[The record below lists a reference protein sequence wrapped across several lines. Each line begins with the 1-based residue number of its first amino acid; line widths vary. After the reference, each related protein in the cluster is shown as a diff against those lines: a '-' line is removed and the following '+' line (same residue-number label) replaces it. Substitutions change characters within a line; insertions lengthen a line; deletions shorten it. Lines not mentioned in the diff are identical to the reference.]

1 MFFLSCVN
9 ETIHLLGN
17 LPFFKIHVN
26 CFMARGESPCA
37 ILSQN
42 ACCERWAWY
51 NTLCLRHSF
60 IWLAACY
67 QVYNALL
74 KTSKGALFLSSFNVY
89 VRSFP
94 YLYYTLIKLCYAK
107 SSKCSSLTS
116 DPGSKSSPLEVMNR
130 GVTHGSQQQP
140 FIEHQNRQHWFGV
153 ESQCPWLAHIG
164 IPCVHPLLLPLPAL
178 LVPVELA
185 AGNMGGPCMTRRV
198 DTMGW
203 IQTL

>member
-42 ACCERWAWY
+42 ACCGRWAWY

-74 KTSKGALFLSSFNVY
+74 KTSKGALFLSPSEVY
-89 VRSFP
+89 VRSF
-94 YLYYTLIKLCYAK
+94 LYPHLHFNKTLLQKAL
-107 SSKCSSLTS
+107 S
-116 DPGSKSSPLEVMNR
+116 DPALS
-130 GVTHGSQQQP
+130 
-140 FIEHQNRQHWFGV
+140 
-153 ESQCPWLAHIG
+153 LAPG
-164 IPCVHPLLLPLPAL
+164 WSLLLWGQGYQIHSQLMEVTFQNCICVWRGSYIFIFFFL
-178 LVPVELA
+178 ILFYF
-185 AGNMGGPCMTRRV
+185 
-198 DTMGW
+198 
-203 IQTL
+203 

>member
-17 LPFFKIHVN
+17 MPLFKIHVN

-74 KTSKGALFLSSFNVY
+74 KTSKGALFLSPSEVY
-89 VRSFP
+89 VRSF
-94 YLYYTLIKLCYAK
+94 LYPIYTLIKLYYKNSSEWSSLVSGSRLK
-107 SSKCSSLTS
+107 SSLRPRIPDLLTA
-116 DPGSKSSPLEVMNR
+116 
-130 GVTHGSQQQP
+130 HGSNLS
-140 FIEHQNRQHWFGV
+140 E
-153 ESQCPWLAHIG
+153 LYL
-164 IPCVHPLLLPLPAL
+164 CVTEIIYFYL
-178 LVPVELA
+178 
-185 AGNMGGPCMTRRV
+185 N
-198 DTMGW
+198 
-203 IQTL
+203 